1 MGEDVSL
8 CRGHSSDSPFVQSAE
23 IALERRA
30 FPVCYFLREASG
42 GVSAQSQEWAGR
54 ARCDRREESGTP
66 SPRTLTAPP
75 QLTDWAG
82 WGCPP
87 LGASPQGDGGG
98 PGMGRFLA
106 AASPAALVQR
116 LAPFCS

>member
-42 GVSAQSQEWAGR
+42 KA
-54 ARCDRREESGTP
+54 C
-66 SPRTLTAPP
+66 
-75 QLTDWAG
+75 
-82 WGCPP
+82 
-87 LGASPQGDGGG
+87 
-98 PGMGRFLA
+98 
-106 AASPAALVQR
+106 
-116 LAPFCS
+116 